1 MEGKTVVITGSTG
14 GIGFYN
20 AQEIA
25 RLAAYVIIIG
35 RDEIH
40 VDAAVETLK
49 QETGNAM
56 IERIVGD
63 VFTLQGVQDLAT
75 TIGQRAAEMD
85 LLINNSGY
93 IGNTLVHNADG
104 IEMHFAVTSGQYQ
117 GSRPFG
123 SGFLLPHCH
132 YHGPHEDDTY
142 PDEGISGCLSAPSP
156 QCPFS
161 CDSTASSD
169 HSPFGS
175 DMYTF

>member
-1 MEGKTVVITGSTG
+1 MSAFTEGKTVVITGSTG
-14 GIGFYN
+14 GIGFYS

-25 RLAAYVIIIG
+25 RLGAYVVIIG
-35 RDEIH
+35 RDEAH

-75 TIGQRAAEMD
+75 TIGQRAPEMD

-123 SGFLLPHCH
+123 SGFLLPHH
-132 YHGPHEDDTY
+132 LHSVRFLAIPPLRPTTH
-142 PDEGISGCLSAPSP
+142 PSAVTCSRFTDRLPRP
-156 QCPFS
+156 VE
-161 CDSTASSD
+161 
-169 HSPFGS
+169 
-175 DMYTF
+175 